1 MGIQITP
8 SILNADLASLS
19 AEVARIGSADWVHV
33 DVMDGHF
40 VPNISI
46 GPFVV
51 ASLRQHD
58 PRVFLDCHLMV
69 SQPEQWI
76 PAFAKAG
83 ASQVTFHV
91 EATSDPEAC
100 ARAIRGRGMQVGI
113 AVKPKTDAQVIFP
126 VLDKRLIDTAL
137 VMTVEPGFGGQRFMP
152 DTMSKVRT
160 LRQKYPELN
169 IQVDGGLGKDTIE
182 MAADAG
188 ANVIVAGTSIF
199 GAKDRKMAQEHLRRV
214 VHSRL

>member
-1 MGIQITP
+1 
-8 SILNADLASLS
+8 
-19 AEVARIGSADWVHV
+19 
-33 DVMDGHF
+33 
-40 VPNISI
+40 
-46 GPFVV
+46 
-51 ASLRQHD
+51 
-58 PRVFLDCHLMV
+58 
-69 SQPEQWI
+69 
-76 PAFAKAG
+76 
-83 ASQVTFHV
+83 
-91 EATSDPEAC
+91 
-100 ARAIRGRGMQVGI
+100 
-113 AVKPKTDAQVIFP
+113 
-126 VLDKRLIDTAL
+126 
-137 VMTVEPGFGGQRFMP
+137 MP